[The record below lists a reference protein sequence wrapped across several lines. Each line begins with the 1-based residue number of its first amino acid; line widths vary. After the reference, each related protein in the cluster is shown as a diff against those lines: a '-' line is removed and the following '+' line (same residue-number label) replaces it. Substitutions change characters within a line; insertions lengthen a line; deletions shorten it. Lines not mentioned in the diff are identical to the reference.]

1 MIDRHGASLHLPI
14 GTPLHMPN
22 IRMSSSKPLDSMMT
36 IVIFNDDEHHQT
48 GSNAL
53 VAANPIDRQQE
64 VCGVSSDQKTA
75 FLTGASSGIG
85 KMTAMTLTKA
95 GYRVIGTSR
104 KAAPGEVR
112 DGIRL
117 IACDV
122 TSDASVAAA
131 VAEAHAELGRIDL
144 VINNAGFG
152 IVGAAEESSLEQVR
166 ALYDTNVLGVV
177 RVTNAVLPI
186 MRAQGSG
193 RILNVGSGLGF
204 IPAPFNTHYSATKH
218 ALEGY
223 SEALDHEVR
232 GFGVRVLLVEPG
244 ATNTSFESS
253 SVPAD
258 APLKD
263 YDRLRTGYTVAYDK
277 SMKAADTAQSV
288 ADTILRA
295 ATDPKPKLRYPSGKV
310 AQQGAF
316 ARRFLPR
323 SLFDK
328 VLHKQFGLG

>member
-1 MIDRHGASLHLPI
+1 
-14 GTPLHMPN
+14 
-22 IRMSSSKPLDSMMT
+22 MS
-36 IVIFNDDEHHQT
+36 
-48 GSNAL
+48 
-53 VAANPIDRQQE
+53 RQ
-64 VCGVSSDQKTA
+64 QKTA

-85 KMTAMTLTKA
+85 KATALSLSKA

-104 KAAPGEVR
+104 TAKPGEIR

-117 IACDV
+117 IACDI
-122 TSDASVAAA
+122 TSEASVAEA
-131 VAEAHAELGRIDL
+131 VAAAHAELGHIDL
-144 VINNAGFG
+144 LINNAGFG
-152 IVGAAEESSLEQVR
+152 IVGAAEESSIEQVR

-186 MRAQGSG
+186 MRAQGNG

-232 GFGVRVLLVEPG
+232 GFGIRVLVIEPG
-244 ATNTSFESS
+244 TTATSFEAS

-258 APLKD
+258 APLTD
-263 YDRLRTGYTVAYDK
+263 YDRLRVGYNIAYAK
-277 SMKAADTAQSV
+277 AMEAADTAQSV
-288 ADTILRA
+288 ADTIVRA
-295 ATDPKPKLRYPSGKV
+295 ATDKAPKPRYPSGKV

-316 ARRFLPR
+316 ARRFLPLG
-323 SLFDK
+323 LFDK

>member
-1 MIDRHGASLHLPI
+1 
-14 GTPLHMPN
+14 
-22 IRMSSSKPLDSMMT
+22 MSK
-36 IVIFNDDEHHQT
+36 Q
-48 GSNAL
+48 
-53 VAANPIDRQQE
+53 
-64 VCGVSSDQKTA
+64 QKTA

-85 KMTAMTLTKA
+85 KATAIALAKA

-104 KAAPGEVR
+104 TAKPGEMR

-122 TSDASVAAA
+122 TSDASVSAAIA
-131 VAEAHAELGRIDL
+131 QAHAELGHIDL
-144 VINNAGFG
+144 LINNAGFG
-152 IVGAAEESSLEQVR
+152 IVGAAEESSIEQVR

-204 IPAPFNTHYSATKH
+204 IPAPFNAHYSATKH

-223 SEALDHEVR
+223 SESLDHEVR
-232 GFGVRVLLVEPG
+232 GFGVRVVVIEPG
-244 ATNTSFESS
+244 TTSTSFEAS

-258 APLKD
+258 APLSQ
-263 YDRLRTGYTVAYDK
+263 YDALRAGYNVAYAK
-277 SMKAADTAQSV
+277 AMKAADTAQSV
-288 ADTILRA
+288 ADTIVRA
-295 ATDPKPKLRYPSGKV
+295 ATDKAPKLRYPSGKV

-323 SLFDK
+323 GLFDK

>member
-1 MIDRHGASLHLPI
+1 
-14 GTPLHMPN
+14 
-22 IRMSSSKPLDSMMT
+22 MSG
-36 IVIFNDDEHHQT
+36 Q
-48 GSNAL
+48 
-53 VAANPIDRQQE
+53 
-64 VCGVSSDQKTA
+64 QKTA

-85 KMTAMTLTKA
+85 KATALALVKA

-104 KAAPGEVR
+104 TAKPGEIR

-122 TSDASVAAA
+122 TSDASVSAA
-131 VAEAHAELGRIDL
+131 VARAHAELGRIDL

-152 IVGAAEESSLEQVR
+152 IVGAAEESSIEQVR

-186 MRAQGSG
+186 MRAQASG
-193 RILNVGSGLGF
+193 RIVNVGSGLGF

-232 GFGVRVLLVEPG
+232 GFGVRVVVVEPG
-244 ATNTSFESS
+244 TTNTAFEAS
-253 SVPAD
+253 SVAAD
-258 APLKD
+258 VPLKA
-263 YDRLRTGYTVAYDK
+263 YDALRAGYNVAYTK
-277 SMKAADTAQSV
+277 AMKAADAAQSV
-288 ADTILRA
+288 ADSILRA
-295 ATDPKPKLRYPSGKV
+295 ATEKTPRLRYPSGKV
-310 AQQGAF
+310 ARQGAF

-323 SLFDK
+323 GLFDR

>member
-1 MIDRHGASLHLPI
+1 
-14 GTPLHMPN
+14 
-22 IRMSSSKPLDSMMT
+22 MST
-36 IVIFNDDEHHQT
+36 QH
-48 GSNAL
+48 
-53 VAANPIDRQQE
+53 
-64 VCGVSSDQKTA
+64 KTA

-85 KMTAMTLTKA
+85 KVTAMTLAKA

-104 KAAPGEVR
+104 TAKPGEVR

-122 TSDASVAAA
+122 TSDASVGAAI
-131 VAEAHAELGRIDL
+131 AEAHAELGHIDL

-152 IVGAAEESSLEQVR
+152 IVGAAEESSIEQVR

-186 MRAQGSG
+186 MRAQRSG

-223 SEALDHEVR
+223 SESLDHEVR
-232 GFGVRVLLVEPG
+232 AFGIRVLVIEPG
-244 ATNTSFESS
+244 ATATAFEASS
-253 SVPAD
+253 IPAD
-258 APLKD
+258 TPLSQ
-263 YDRLRTGYTVAYDK
+263 YDGLRAGYNVAYAK
-277 SMKAADTAQSV
+277 AMAAADTPQSV

-295 ATDPKPKLRYPSGKV
+295 ATDAAPKLRYPSGKV

-323 SLFDK
+323 GLLDK